1 MTDTMVLSS
10 IVSHSENEISS
21 EIHKDILGCECSVFP
36 VDYFCASSII
46 ICVEKSNS
54 GRARHIMTSAVVS
67 IETTDC
73 EVKVE
78 TKNSIYIFTK

>member
-46 ICVEKSNS
+46 ICVEK
-54 GRARHIMTSAVVS
+54 IQ
-67 IETTDC
+67 
-73 EVKVE
+73 
-78 TKNSIYIFTK
+78 